1 MLEWLTEFISAF
13 ASNYLDR
20 LWKLK
25 PRDDEWLRLHRMLCA
40 KNLMI
45 LSRDNLSSE
54 VRQTD
59 HLAEATT
66 ASPTPALQKPSAP
79 GVIIN
84 WLRALFR
91 DESVRAATFAFVLTR
106 SMILFLF
113 ILTAQIQIVDSE
125 VGATAISLHKVQI
138 SRIINQRVAVGDI
151 NWYREIAE
159 RGYERRPFT
168 TEKQANWAFFPL
180 FPILW
185 YLASHVTGEY
195 PFSGMA
201 LSAICFFFTLL
212 LLHKTI
218 LEFGWNV
225 PDADRTVFYL
235 AAFPVSYFFSLPL
248 TESLFLFLTV
258 GCFYAAKR
266 EAWLIA
272 GIFGAL
278 ASATRI
284 TGVLLLPALALIYW
298 QTYRTLRPR
307 LNFLPLLLI
316 PTGLLAFMFF
326 LYRITGNA
334 FAFKDIGVTWGRK
347 PGFFLKPLFE
357 YLTDPLLLAIPWDF
371 RLMNFLAVTAVLIC
385 GLVLLKWRRWS
396 LAFYTLA
403 STFVALSSSLLQS
416 QARYAMVVFPAFI
429 VLAVAGRNPRVDTAI
444 RTTSLILLVLITIMF
459 CLRLDIA
466 LS

>member
-1 MLEWLTEFISAF
+1 M
-13 ASNYLDR
+13 
-20 LWKLK
+20 
-25 PRDDEWLRLHRMLCA
+25 
-40 KNLMI
+40 
-45 LSRDNLSSE
+45 
-54 VRQTD
+54 
-59 HLAEATT
+59 TT
-66 ASPTPALQKPSAP
+66 APDSLSTETRAATSEMPASPAPAGQLR
-79 GVIIN
+79 
-84 WLRALFR
+84 RALRRGSLKSALLILAR
-91 DESVRAATFAFVLTR
+91 DGSVRAASFSFMLTRAIILLLFVLTAKIEIIEPGSPDEAR
-106 SMILFLF
+106 PAYI
-113 ILTAQIQIVDSE
+113 T
-125 VGATAISLHKVQI
+125 LHKI
-138 SRIINQRVAVGDI
+138 PFSRIINRRVGVADI
-151 NWYREIAE
+151 NWYRGIAQG
-159 RGYERRPFT
+159 GYERRPFT
-168 TEKQANWAFFPL
+168 TAQPYNWAFFPL
-180 FPILW
+180 FPLMW

-201 LSAICFFFTLL
+201 ISAIFFFFALL
-212 LLHKTI
+212 LLHKTV

-225 PDADRTVFYL
+225 RDANRTVFYL

-248 TESLFLFLTV
+248 PESLFLFLTV

-266 EAWLIA
+266 EAWLMA
-272 GIFGAL
+272 GVLGAL

-334 FAFKDIGVTWGRK
+334 FAFKDIGATWGRK
-347 PGFFLKPLFE
+347 LAYFPKPLFK
-357 YLTDPLLLAIPWDF
+357 YLADPLLLAIPWDF
-371 RLMNFLAVTAVLIC
+371 RLVNFLAATTVLIC
-385 GLVLLKWRRWS
+385 GLVLLKWRRWP

-403 STFVALSSSLLQS
+403 SMFVALSSNLLQS

-429 VLAVAGRNPRVDTAI
+429 VLGVAGRSPRVDIAI
-444 RTTSLILLVLITIMF
+444 RTTSLILLILLTIMF